1 MSFANLPADVVISA
15 CESYLQARK
24 ARIERE
30 SEEEI
35 ARWVGV
41 KSWFWGKPMTTE
53 QARDYCSEELGYI
66 RITGGYWE
74 QEAEALLSLAQVAK
88 KTNALVAV
96 NAKMA
101 DFLKTHFQ

>member
-1 MSFANLPADVVISA
+1 MSYANLPADVVISA
-15 CESYLQARK
+15 CEHYLQARE

-41 KSWFWGKPMTTE
+41 KTWFWGKPMTRE
-53 QARDYCSEELGYI
+53 QARDYCSDELGYI
-66 RITGGYWE
+66 QITGGYWA

-101 DFLKTHFQ
+101 DFLKTYFK